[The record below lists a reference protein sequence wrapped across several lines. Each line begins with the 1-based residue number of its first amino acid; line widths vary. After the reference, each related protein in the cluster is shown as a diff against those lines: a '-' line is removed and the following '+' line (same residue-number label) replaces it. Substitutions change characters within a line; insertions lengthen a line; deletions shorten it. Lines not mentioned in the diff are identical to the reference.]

1 MLAQQVAKKYSRA
14 LFNLVRDK
22 SVIDRASTQF
32 EQLNELISA
41 DPSLLQFLLAP
52 QVLDSNKESFLK
64 DVFADRL
71 DPLFL
76 EFLLVL
82 VRKHRIGFL
91 PEIIKAFRAL
101 VAQEKGIIVALVTSA
116 VALLE
121 KERDALTRSLE
132 EQTGKK
138 IELETKVDPSIL
150 GGMIVIMGD
159 QIIDGSVRYSL
170 AQLQDELLKI
180 KVA

>member
-1 MLAQQVAKKYSRA
+1 MLAQQVAKKYSQA
-14 LFNLVRDK
+14 LFHLVRDK
-22 SVIDRASTQF
+22 GVIDQASTQF
-32 EQLNELISA
+32 EDLKELISA
-41 DPSLLQFLLAP
+41 DPSLLRFLLAP
-52 QVLDSNKESFLK
+52 QILDVNKESLLK
-64 DVFADRL
+64 EVFASRL

-91 PEIIKAFRAL
+91 PEIIEAFRAL
-101 VAQEKGIIVALVTSA
+101 VAEEKGIVVAKVTSSI
-116 VALLE
+116 ALGE
-121 KERDALTRSLE
+121 KERDELKKSLE
-132 EQTGKK
+132 KQTGKK
-138 IELETKVDPSIL
+138 IELETKVDPAIL

-170 AQLQDELLKI
+170 SQLRDELLKI